1 MQSKSS
7 FNARLCISNICNI
20 MYKTLHF
27 QMVQVCIVCSIPST
41 SPCVLYHTGLSLE
54 IRLRALCAHKVLTG
68 LFSGDWFHCLCVS
81 GLCREQLV
89 HQLKLEEKEH
99 EEKLEREKSKKLA
112 ELEVREAVTGR
123 L

>member
-1 MQSKSS
+1 
-7 FNARLCISNICNI
+7 
-20 MYKTLHF
+20 
-27 QMVQVCIVCSIPST
+27 VCIVSSIPST
-41 SPCVLYHTGLSLE
+41 RPTIACVWYHTGLSLE
-54 IRLRALCAHKVLTG
+54 IRLRVLCAHKVLTS
-68 LFSGDWFHCLCVS
+68 LLSGDWFQCLRVS

-112 ELEVREAVTGR
+112 ELEVREAVTEGSCERSR

>member
-1 MQSKSS
+1 
-7 FNARLCISNICNI
+7 
-20 MYKTLHF
+20 
-27 QMVQVCIVCSIPST
+27 VCIVCSIPST

-99 EEKLEREKSKKLA
+99 EEKLEREEQETA
-112 ELEVREAVTGR
+112 ELEVRGTVTEGSWEVVGELDCERREAIGGTD
-123 L
+123 LCDHYQFLDHL